1 MYGTSTCSGAFF
13 CTWLFWLCCLLWP
26 RALCFFPCS
35 SLADFLCFLM
45 LSYVGSLFLLPCT
58 ALLLCCFVSILKM
71 AVDWR
76 YFWYME
82 LSRRL
87 HSRYRLVDYIW
98 VKSQVCEHGSDSNN
112 SIYSSFIGLR
122 WSNNGRHCFKSYSE
136 HVLASHNLLFCSDTH
151 YLLHNT
157 RILWTQIKIS
167 VKTTFSRLLL
177 PHSRPP
183 IKGAADHL

>member
-1 MYGTSTCSGAFF
+1 
-13 CTWLFWLCCLLWP
+13 
-26 RALCFFPCS
+26 
-35 SLADFLCFLM
+35 
-45 LSYVGSLFLLPCT
+45 
-58 ALLLCCFVSILKM
+58 M

-98 VKSQVCEHGSDSNN
+98 VKSQVCEHGTDSNN

-167 VKTTFSRLLL
+167 VKTTFSRLLCLTVARLSKVPPSSFRDNIDTRGHKKARKSLNKAVGPKDPPSRIL
-177 PHSRPP
+177 PGSNTPE
-183 IKGAADHL
+183 KVN

>member
-1 MYGTSTCSGAFF
+1 MQIRAISGPIS
-13 CTWLFWLCCLLWP
+13 WKK
-26 RALCFFPCS
+26 S
-35 SLADFLCFLM
+35 
-45 LSYVGSLFLLPCT
+45 GSG
-58 ALLLCCFVSILKM
+58 LKVD
-71 AVDWR
+71 VDWR

-122 WSNNGRHCFKSYSE
+122 WSNNGRNCFKSYSE
-136 HVLASHNLLFCSDTH
+136 HVLASHNLLFSSGSH

-167 VKTTFSRLLL
+167 VKTTFSRLLCLTVARLSKVPPSSFSQNPLICLLLLFLYHSCLYGWLRL
-177 PHSRPP
+177 P
-183 IKGAADHL
+183 

>member
-1 MYGTSTCSGAFF
+1 MRVLSFLRVIRRGLPFLGRGHREN
-13 CTWLFWLCCLLWP
+13 WRLC
-26 RALCFFPCS
+26 
-35 SLADFLCFLM
+35 
-45 LSYVGSLFLLPCT
+45 V
-58 ALLLCCFVSILKM
+58 LKM